1 MARDSRTIASM
12 IVAIALLS
20 ALSDGLE
27 VQSLLPLLF
36 ILAVVG
42 GELQPTG

>member
-1 MARDSRTIASM
+1 MAREARSIASM
-12 IVAIALLS
+12 IVAIALLT

-27 VQSLLPLLF
+27 VQNLLPLLF

-42 GELQPTG
+42 GELQF